1 MKITFHGAA
10 RQVTGSCFL
19 IESDTLRF
27 LVDCGLFQGGRAA
40 EALNRQFPR
49 FDPETLDFVL
59 LTHAHIDHSGLLPRL
74 AALGFRGAVHCTR
87 ATADLLGVLLP
98 DSAFIQE
105 KEAEW
110 ANYARRK
117 TRRTRAKASP
127 AGGGGGEGEKAGFNP
142 TRSDA
147 SELAPLYTV
156 TQARE
161 VLKRLKSVGYDKEIQ
176 PHPRV
181 RVRFRDAGHILG
193 SAIIECWLEEGGKTT
208 KFVFSGDLGMAGR
221 PILNDPTPI
230 ETADVLVVE
239 STYGNRLHK
248 SLAETVDELA
258 HVVNDTLTRKK
269 GNVVI
274 PAFAVGRTQDLLYL
288 LMDLVRQ
295 GRLPRNLAIFVDSPM
310 AGAATQITLRHSELM
325 DPESRELLQWFR
337 TSPDAPYLRVT
348 EDVED
353 SMALNKIRQGAVII
367 SASGMC
373 DAGRIKHHLK
383 FNLPRPE
390 CSIVIAGFQAEGTLG
405 RRLVD
410 GARTVRLFREIVP
423 VRAERYTL
431 GGLSAHADRD
441 ALVAWLTRFRQAP
454 SQTFVVH
461 GEEQTALGFAE
472 LLKEGMGWNVEVPEM
487 GASFTVRGCLEP
499 WKSA

>member
-19 IESDTLRF
+19 IESDKLRF

-40 EALNRQFPR
+40 ETLNRQFPR
-49 FDPETLDFVL
+49 FDPESIDFVL

-74 AALGFRGAVHCTR
+74 FALGFKGAVHCTR

-110 ANYARRK
+110 ANYAKRK
-117 TRRTRAKASP
+117 TRQKHQ
-127 AGGGGGEGEKAGFNP
+127 G
-142 TRSDA
+142 
-147 SELAPLYTV
+147 ELAPLYTV
-156 TQARE
+156 TQAKE
-161 VLKRLKSVGYDKEIQ
+161 VLRRLKGTGYDREIQ

-193 SAIIECWLEEGGKTT
+193 SAIIECWVEEGGKTT
-208 KFVFSGDLGMAGR
+208 KIVFSGDLGMAGR

-230 ETADVLVVE
+230 ESADVLLVE

-248 SLAETVDELA
+248 SLQETVDELA
-258 HVVNDTLTRKK
+258 HAVNDTLTRKK
-269 GNVVI
+269 GNVII

-390 CSIVIAGFQAEGTLG
+390 CSVVIAGFQAEGTLG

-423 VRAERYTL
+423 VRAELYTL

-441 ALVAWLTRFRQAP
+441 ALVAWLSRFKQAP
-454 SQTFVVH
+454 SNTFVVH

-472 LLKEGMGWNVEVPEM
+472 LLRDGLGWKVTVPQMGEV
-487 GASFTVRGCLEP
+487 GA
-499 WKSA
+499 

>member
-1 MKITFHGAA
+1 MKLTFLGAS

-19 IESDTLRF
+19 VESDKLRF
-27 LVDCGLFQGGRAA
+27 IVDCGMFQGGRAA
-40 EALNRQFPR
+40 DELNRRFPR
-49 FDPETLDFVL
+49 FDPEDIDFVL

-74 AALGFRGAVHCTR
+74 CALGFRGPVHCTR

-110 ANYARRK
+110 ANYASRK
-117 TRRTRAKASP
+117 TRQRHK
-127 AGGGGGEGEKAGFNP
+127 
-142 TRSDA
+142 SD
-147 SELAPLYTV
+147 LAPLYTV

-161 VLKRLKSVGYDKEIQ
+161 ALRRVKSVGYDKEIK

-181 RVRFRDAGHILG
+181 RARFRDAGHILG
-193 SAIIECWLEEGGKTT
+193 SSIIEVWVEEGGKTA
-208 KFVFSGDLGMAGR
+208 KLVFSGDLGMAGR

-230 ETADVLVVE
+230 DSADVLLVE

-248 SLAETVDELA
+248 SLPETVEELA
-258 HVVNDTLTRKK
+258 HAVNDTITRKK
-269 GNVVI
+269 GNVII

-295 GRLPRNLAIFVDSPM
+295 GRLPRNLAVFVDSPM
-310 AGAATQITLRHSELM
+310 AGSATEITLRHRELM
-325 DPESRELLQWFR
+325 DPESLDLLQWFR

-353 SMALNKIRQGAVII
+353 SMALNKIRQGAIII

-383 FNLPRPE
+383 FNLPRAE
-390 CSIVIAGFQAEGTLG
+390 CTVIIAGFQAEGTLG

-410 GARTVRLFREIVP
+410 GARSVRIFREVVP
-423 VRAERYTL
+423 VRADLYTL

-441 ALVAWLTRFRQAP
+441 TLVNWLSRFKQPPGR
-454 SQTFVVH
+454 TFVVH
-461 GEEQTALGFAE
+461 GEEQTALGFAD
-472 LLKEGMGWNVEVPEM
+472 LIRDGMGWKVDVPEM
-487 GASFTVRGCLEP
+487 GGSYTLD
-499 WKSA
+499 

>member
-1 MKITFHGAA
+1 MNLTFHGAS

-19 IESDTLRF
+19 VESDKLKF
-27 LVDCGLFQGGRAA
+27 IVDCGMFQGGRTAD
-40 EALNRQFPR
+40 ELNRRFPH
-49 FDPETLDFVL
+49 FDPEDIDFVL

-74 AALGFRGAVHCTR
+74 CSLGYKGPIHCTR

-110 ANYARRK
+110 ANYANRK
-117 TRRTRAKASP
+117 TRQRHKA
-127 AGGGGGEGEKAGFNP
+127 
-142 TRSDA
+142 D
-147 SELAPLYTV
+147 LAPLYTV
-156 TQARE
+156 TQAQAA
-161 VLKRLKSVGYDKEIQ
+161 LKRLKAVGYDKEIH

-181 RVRFRDAGHILG
+181 RARFRDAGHILG
-193 SAIIECWLEEGGKTT
+193 SAIIEVWVEEGGKTR
-208 KFVFSGDLGMAGR
+208 KLVFSGDLGMPGR

-230 ETADVLVVE
+230 EDADVLLVE

-258 HVVNDTLTRKK
+258 HAVNDTITRKK
-269 GNVVI
+269 GNVII

-295 GRLPRNLAIFVDSPM
+295 GRLPRNLAVFVDSPM
-310 AGAATQITLRHSELM
+310 AKAATEITLKHGELM
-325 DPESRELLQWFR
+325 DAESRDLLAWFR

-348 EDVED
+348 EDAED
-353 SMALNKIRQGAVII
+353 SMALNKIKQGAIII

-390 CSIVIAGFQAEGTLG
+390 CSVIIAGFQAEGTLG

-410 GARTVRLFREIVP
+410 GAKTVRLFREVVP
-423 VRAERYTL
+423 VRADLYTL

-441 ALVAWLTRFRQAP
+441 ALVAWLSRFNKPPGR
-454 SQTFVVH
+454 TFVVH
-461 GEEQTALGFAE
+461 GEAETALGFAD
-472 LLKEGMGWNVEVPEM
+472 LLREGMGWKAEVPEM
-487 GASFTVRGCLEP
+487 GASYGLD
-499 WKSA
+499 

>member
-1 MKITFHGAA
+1 MKLTFHGAS

-19 IESDTLRF
+19 VESDKLKF
-27 LVDCGLFQGGRAA
+27 IVDCGMFQGGRAA
-40 EALNRQFPR
+40 DELNRRFPR
-49 FDPETLDFVL
+49 FDPEDIDFVL

-74 AALGFRGAVHCTR
+74 CALGYKGPIHCTR

-110 ANYARRK
+110 ANYDKRK
-117 TRRTRAKASP
+117 TRKRHQ
-127 AGGGGGEGEKAGFNP
+127 N
-142 TRSDA
+142 
-147 SELAPLYTV
+147 ELAPLYTV

-161 VLKRLKSVGYDKEIQ
+161 AVKRVKGVGYDKEIQ

-181 RVRFRDAGHILG
+181 RVKFRDAGHILG
-193 SAIIECWLEEGGKTT
+193 SAILEVWVEEGGRT
-208 KFVFSGDLGMAGR
+208 KKLVFSGDLGMPGR

-230 ETADVLVVE
+230 ESADVLLVE

-258 HVVNDTLTRKK
+258 EAVNDTLTRKK
-269 GNVVI
+269 GNVII

-295 GRLPRNLAIFVDSPM
+295 GRLPRNLAVFVDSPM
-310 AGAATQITLRHSELM
+310 AKAATEITLRHGELM
-325 DPESRELLQWFR
+325 DEESRDLLAWFR

-353 SMALNKIRQGAVII
+353 SMGLNKIRQGAIII

-383 FNLPRPE
+383 FNLPRAE
-390 CSIVIAGFQAEGTLG
+390 CSVIIAGFQAEGTLG
-405 RRLVD
+405 RRIVD
-410 GARTVRLFREIVP
+410 GARTVRLFREVVP
-423 VRAERYTL
+423 VRADLYTL

-441 ALVAWLTRFRQAP
+441 ALTDWLSRFKQPPGR
-454 SQTFVVH
+454 TFVVH
-461 GEEQTALGFAE
+461 GEAETALGFAV
-472 LLKEGMGWNVEVPEM
+472 LIREGMGWKVEVPEM
-487 GASFTVRGCLEP
+487 GASYSLD
-499 WKSA
+499 